1 MDCWWT
7 PDLRRSLGMD
17 TAPLIETIR
26 LVCRQYGSFG
36 PVPTVWRQ
44 PRRPQTSGFPVVR
57 QVSGQVARLH

>member
-26 LVCRQYGSFG
+26 LVCRQYGSLAKRGLRNFRIAG
-36 PVPTVWRQ
+36 H
-44 PRRPQTSGFPVVR
+44 SEG
-57 QVSGQVARLH
+57 

>member
-26 LVCRQYGSFG
+26 LVCRQYGSLAKRG
-36 PVPTVWRQ
+36 LRN
-44 PRRPQTSGFPVVR
+44 
-57 QVSGQVARLH
+57 